1 MDHRLQAGLELQLDK
16 QAQQEHDSSLSGVLS
31 QHFKQAGHEKTAI
44 YRKKP
49 RSTWDKFK
57 DKITGKEHDPFYRPP
72 GFNLP
77 PDAIERK
84 PIPMPEPPGLPQRPD
99 DWRDVMPRYP
109 GLPKEQPTIGG
120 KISSVYK
127 DILRKAQEFQ
137 KRNRE
142 KRYREYIQ
150 EYAPGKEPTPGETT
164 QGMPGLRDI
173 LR

>member
-16 QAQQEHDSSLSGVLS
+16 QAQQ
-31 QHFKQAGHEKTAI
+31 
-44 YRKKP
+44 
-49 RSTWDKFK
+49 
-57 DKITGKEHDPFYRPP
+57 EHDPFYRPP

-120 KISSVYK
+120 KISSAYK
-127 DILRKAQEFQ
+127 DMLRKAQEFQ

-150 EYAPGKEPTPGETT
+150 EQAPVKEPTPSEINKLRGVPASQGMPGLRDILRAPGKEPTPGETT

>member
-1 MDHRLQAGLELQLDK
+1 
-16 QAQQEHDSSLSGVLS
+16 
-31 QHFKQAGHEKTAI
+31 
-44 YRKKP
+44 
-49 RSTWDKFK
+49 
-57 DKITGKEHDPFYRPP
+57 
-72 GFNLP
+72 
-77 PDAIERK
+77 
-84 PIPMPEPPGLPQRPD
+84 
-99 DWRDVMPRYP
+99 
-109 GLPKEQPTIGG
+109 LPKEQPTIGG

-173 LR
+173 LRAPGKEPTPGETTQGMPGLRDILR